1 VRRSRSRAYRVV
13 VSDQLPKRPT
23 ETPRE
28 GLPVGRAA
36 FLATIL
42 AGVGGIALAPQIS
55 STIYGAVDALPAGLG
70 SLVPGGG
77 WRIYSVQTPLPVF
90 HPATFRLRIHGEVE
104 NPVVLDWAR
113 VAALP
118 GARQV
123 STFHCVTGWT
133 VSNVHWEGIRAQ
145 TIADLVKPKPSATHV
160 TFQSLEGPYVDQL
173 TREQFELPDTMIA
186 RHMEG
191 KPVSRQ
197 HGAPLKLV
205 IPQMYGYKG
214 VKWVTDIRYDSVV
227 APGFWEQRGYDIDAW
242 VGRSNGL

>member
-1 VRRSRSRAYRVV
+1 MQE
-13 VSDQLPKRPT
+13 QLPKRPSQT
-23 ETPRE
+23 PREIPRETPRN

-42 AGVGGIALAPQIS
+42 AGVGGIALAPKIS
-55 STIYGAVDALPAGLG
+55 SRIYGAVDALPAGLG

-77 WRIYSVQTPLPVF
+77 WRIYSVQSPLPVF
-90 HPATFRLRIHGEVE
+90 HPATFRLRIHGLVE
-104 NPVVLDWAR
+104 HPVVLDWNTVSR
-113 VAALP
+113 LP
-118 GARQV
+118 GDSQI

-133 VSNVHWEGIRAQ
+133 VSNVHWEGIRAK
-145 TIADLVKPKPSATHV
+145 TIADLVKPTSAATHV

-173 TREQFELPDTMIA
+173 TREQFELSDTMLA
-186 RHMEG
+186 RQMNG
-191 KPVSRQ
+191 KPVSRA

-214 VKWVTDIRYDSVV
+214 VKWVTDIRYDSVEQ
-227 APGFWEQRGYDIDAW
+227 PGFWEQRGYDTDAW